1 VTKNTAVK
9 RFLLLFLLLSFLLLN
24 FSFLSLYFPTN
35 AVTAG
40 SPSSGADGT
49 ASINLAYRCSL
60 DYMDVESLS
69 PRFCA
74 NRAASSGRRLYDRG
88 SDYYS
93 ALSAPYGS
101 VLYYDC
107 VSDGSLS
114 LSCPAI
120 ICEFMHAKDGML

>member
-1 VTKNTAVK
+1 
-9 RFLLLFLLLSFLLLN
+9 LLLLLLLSFFLLN
-24 FSFLSLYFPTN
+24 FAFLSLYLPAS
-35 AVTAG
+35 AVATD
-40 SPSSGADGT
+40 SPSGGADGT
-49 ASINLAYRCSL
+49 ASINLAYRCNL
-60 DYMDVESLS
+60 DYMDVESVS

-101 VLYYDC
+101 LLYYDC